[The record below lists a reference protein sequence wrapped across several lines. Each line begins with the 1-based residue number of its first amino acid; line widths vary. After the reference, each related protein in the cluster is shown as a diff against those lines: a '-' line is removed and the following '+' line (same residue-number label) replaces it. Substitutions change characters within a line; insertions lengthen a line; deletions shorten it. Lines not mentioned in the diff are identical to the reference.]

1 MEGWRETHEGEAGCH
16 SAPIVYQGSHED
28 REGGLY
34 GPIHHRGDGEGAVE
48 LWRCGIGLKVS
59 HGIEVELAGCLGSGI
74 RIARRVIRRTTGR
87 ESVAYFR
94 AGRMTRDECKGR
106 AKVAW
111 LSADRVF
118 IQRSG
123 ARMSASSRV
132 CFSASSGRI
141 RLPLCV
147 ASLRLLRP
155 GAHGN
160 HPRVRRVA
168 FSRRFCIECSTDCL
182 ENRWLIAAFRHVG

>member
-1 MEGWRETHEGEAGCH
+1 MKERLVCH

-48 LWRCGIGLKVS
+48 LWRCGIGLKVG
-59 HGIEVELAGCLGSGI
+59 HGIEVELAGCLGSRI

-123 ARMSASSRV
+123 ARTSASSRV

-155 GAHGN
+155 GAHGDY
-160 HPRVRRVA
+160 PRVRSGRFFSPIPHRA
-168 FSRRFCIECSTDCL
+168 FHCPHRTF
-182 ENRWLIAAFRHVG
+182 H